1 MLKKTNIVIS
11 IICISFLL
19 FGGIVAANDLFRE
32 YFSKDEATLNKELGS
47 LSHKQLISEIDSLAK
62 STEGTDHLNALIP
75 FVTELFQRKNEIDDS
90 ELLKDIK
97 DNRYSL
103 ITRETL
109 VDLYIVK
116 HENDENQEEI
126 KSLLL
131 DRNLDKN
138 IKARIVSTANFST
151 GDVELLKQLIAD
163 DDGLLAFHSMK
174 VLNKLDIKM
183 ANQLAENI
191 LSNIS
196 NASKYELA
204 AALKSRAAYLKN
216 VKSIDKNFAYLED
229 QFIQLSL
236 DLIKNSNDRY
246 LQDSAFF
253 ALSELGSK
261 KAMKSIL
268 ESEFID
274 HELKVFAVDQ
284 NFMNLKH
291 LLNNQP
297 TIEDIELVIQAMGL
311 LPITDLSEQLK
322 NIASQVT
329 DENLK
334 QKIDETIKNIEQ
346 NGIKGNEKWLDKN

>member
-1 MLKKTNIVIS
+1 
-11 IICISFLL
+11 
-19 FGGIVAANDLFRE
+19 
-32 YFSKDEATLNKELGS
+32 
-47 LSHKQLISEIDSLAK
+47 
-62 STEGTDHLNALIP
+62 
-75 FVTELFQRKNEIDDS
+75 
-90 ELLKDIK
+90 
-97 DNRYSL
+97 
-103 ITRETL
+103 
-109 VDLYIVK
+109 
-116 HENDENQEEI
+116 
-126 KSLLL
+126 
-131 DRNLDKN
+131 
-138 IKARIVSTANFST
+138 
-151 GDVELLKQLIAD
+151 LKQLIAD

-174 VLNKLDIKM
+174 VLNKLDIKI

-196 NASKYELA
+196 NASKDELA
-204 AALKSRAAYLKN
+204 AALKSLAAYLKN